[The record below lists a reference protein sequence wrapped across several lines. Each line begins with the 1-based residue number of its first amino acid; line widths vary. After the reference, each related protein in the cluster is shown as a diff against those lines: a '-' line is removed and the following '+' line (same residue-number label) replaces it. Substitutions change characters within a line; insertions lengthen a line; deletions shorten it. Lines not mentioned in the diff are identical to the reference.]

1 MTRWAQLL
9 LVLTCLAPIC
19 FVQAA
24 VEAGGRRFYPAFLF
38 LGTVVLLVAL
48 CLFLLSGVRR
58 YAAPVPKKVSDPAAK
73 ESEPLAFFV
82 SYALP
87 LIAGKD
93 GSPAT
98 LVGLGAFALI
108 MGMVLWQLQVFHV
121 NPLLALF
128 GYKFFGARSDGM
140 PVLVLTRNRTL
151 AGGDLSVIRMSETLW
166 LLCDGG
172 ESGPAAGPSEEQGSP

>member
-24 VEAGGRRFYPAFLF
+24 VEAGGRRYYAATLM
-38 LGTVVLLVAL
+38 LGVVVLLVAL

-87 LIAGKD
+87 LVAGKE
-93 GSPAT
+93 GSTAT
-98 LVGLGAFALI
+98 LIGLGAFTLI
-108 MGMVLWQLQVFHV
+108 MGITLWQLQVFHV

-128 GYKFFGARSDGM
+128 GYKFFGAKSDGV
-140 PVLVLTRNRTL
+140 PVLVLTRSRAL
-151 AGGDLSVIRMSETLW
+151 AGGDLSVIRMSATLW

-172 ESGPAAGPSEEQGSP
+172 EGGPAAGASEERGGT